1 MVIVK
6 DIKAKREINKIS
18 LNSWDAELIAN
29 LLDCEIGNTDGWS
42 DKEYARMS
50 VLERKFREISLKQY
64 NKELEKMK

>member
-1 MVIVK
+1 MKIVK

-18 LNSWDAELIAN
+18 LNSWDAELIAD
-29 LLDCEIGNTDGWS
+29 LLDYEIGNTDGWS

-64 NKELEKMK
+64 NKELKGE